1 MNLQKKSNILSVYFT
16 AGYPS
21 LNSTIPILSAL
32 ERNGVEVV
40 EVGMPYSDPM
50 ADGPVIQQSSAKA
63 IANGMTI
70 DKLFSQLKEAR
81 SVFSKTII
89 LMGYLN
95 PILQY
100 GLERFAK
107 RASEVGVSGL
117 IVPDMPLDY
126 YHKKFK
132 SICEKQ
138 KFGMVFLVT
147 PNTPDDRVRE
157 IDELSSPFIYAVS
170 TYSITGSQ
178 GSFSKLQSDYLTR
191 LKNLNLN
198 NPILVGFGIHNKQT
212 IDFAHT
218 YAQGAIIG
226 TAFINSLKGEET
238 LGSDID
244 LFFKNLEVKKI
255 KEC

>member
-1 MNLQKKSNILSVYFT
+1 MKLQKKSKILSVYFT

-21 LNSTIPILSAL
+21 LNSTIPILKAL
-32 ERNGVEVV
+32 ERNGVDMV

-70 DKLFSQLKEAR
+70 DKLFGQLHEAR
-81 SVFSKTII
+81 SVFSRPIM

-100 GLERFAK
+100 GLERFAQ
-107 RASEVGVSGL
+107 RASKVGVSGL

-126 YHKKFK
+126 YRKSFK
-132 SICEKQ
+132 SICEKH
-138 KFGMVFLVT
+138 KLGMVFLVT
-147 PNTPDDRVRE
+147 PNTTDDRVRE

-170 TYSITGSQ
+170 TYAITGSQ
-178 GSFSKLQSDYLTR
+178 GLFSQKQSDYLTR
-191 LKNLNLN
+191 LKNLNLQ
-198 NPILVGFGIHNKQT
+198 NPVIVGFGIHNRQT

-226 TAFINSLKGEET
+226 TAFINSLKGEKT
-238 LGSDID
+238 LDSDID
-244 LFFKNLEVKKI
+244 LFFRNLGI
-255 KEC
+255 KQ

>member
-1 MNLQKKSNILSVYFT
+1 MKLQKNPNILSVYFT

-21 LNSTIPILSAL
+21 LNSTIPIIKAL
-32 ERNGVEVV
+32 ERNGVDMV

-63 IANGMTI
+63 IANGMSI
-70 DKLFSQLKEAR
+70 DKLFGELQEAR
-81 SVFSKTII
+81 SAFSKPIM

-100 GLERFAK
+100 GLERFAQ

-126 YHKKFK
+126 YRKSFK
-132 SICEKQ
+132 SICEKYNL
-138 KFGMVFLVT
+138 GMVFLVT
-147 PNTPDDRVRE
+147 PNTSDDRVRV

-170 TYSITGSQ
+170 TYAITGSQ
-178 GSFSKLQSDYLTR
+178 GTFSQLQSDYLTR
-191 LKNLNLN
+191 LKNLNLR
-198 NPILVGFGIHNKQT
+198 NPIIVGFGIYNKKT

-226 TAFINSLKGEET
+226 TAFINSLKGANTIEE
-238 LGSDID
+238 DVNK
-244 LFFKNLEVKKI
+244 FFKGLR
-255 KEC
+255 